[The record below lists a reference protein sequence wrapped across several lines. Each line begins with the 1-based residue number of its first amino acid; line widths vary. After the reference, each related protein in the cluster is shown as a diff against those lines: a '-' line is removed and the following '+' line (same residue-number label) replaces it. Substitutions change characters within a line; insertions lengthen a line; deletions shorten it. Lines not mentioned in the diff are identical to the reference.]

1 MLIKDVT
8 IIATEIVDNEGI
20 FRTVQKVN
28 KSYGRSQN
36 EGDNK
41 TTISPSNSYWIQ
53 RARVWVKELK
63 GTHLDV

>member
-36 EGDNK
+36 EGDITK
-41 TTISPSNSYWIQ
+41 PPSAPLTVTEYNVLESESRNSKVRI
-53 RARVWVKELK
+53 
-63 GTHLDV
+63 

>member
-41 TTISPSNSYWIQ
+41 TTISPS
-53 RARVWVKELK
+53 
-63 GTHLDV
+63 